1 MLSTPLAVIR
11 CYTASTQGLQPIASS
26 QRSLNLN
33 QTTPPTGPPN
43 TPSHVIFNE
52 AGDKLVA
59 SVKGTPPADP
69 GFLAVWDVSQDGTL
83 SADFTKIGAPT
94 GGLLPFS
101 MTNIN
106 GRNAILATDA
116 GVGFDIF
123 DFSTVKNT
131 QTKAD
136 QTSPRNNANAIN
148 GQGATCWSSFSAKT
162 GSFYLTDIGTSIITE
177 VSVDKSLKGK
187 IVQVCILPFPRQN
200 HELTTSVGLHQQ
212 FPQGNGSATIDND
225 IATIGKHELVPLTFM
240 SLLTSDQKRIS

>member
-1 MLSTPLAVIR
+1 MTRLIYRRELDTGNPDRRRTGKPNLDLSEETRSHDPLQRLVREHQSVSHLSWTSPLLTSRRLATYDSTGVVD
-11 CYTASTQGLQPIASS
+11 YTD
-26 QRSLNLN
+26 
-33 QTTPPTGPPN
+33 
-43 TPSHVIFNE
+43 IFNE

-136 QTSPRNNANAIN
+136 QT
-148 GQGATCWSSFSAKT
+148 
-162 GSFYLTDIGTSIITE
+162 
-177 VSVDKSLKGK
+177 
-187 IVQVCILPFPRQN
+187 
-200 HELTTSVGLHQQ
+200 
-212 FPQGNGSATIDND
+212 
-225 IATIGKHELVPLTFM
+225 
-240 SLLTSDQKRIS
+240 